1 MVHNRFEVLDEGIIK
16 MLPERI
22 MSKSCFDPKVLRMM
36 EDEWK
41 RYQPLIY
48 KSDFTREKVDLS
60 EVPEFFLKHHRDVFP
75 ILNNQEFVYKKF
87 IEWKNIPPFVP
98 FMTLNISPNWTTL
111 NGKPTKWKQDML
123 VELIDRF
130 AKQNDRFRQCDYVLE
145 CGSNGDHLHAHCVL
159 MLNPKFEKTVITQQ
173 RKGNLARS
181 LRKIWKDICDARFKK
196 TTEFENSHHEVMRGI
211 LEGKFALQ
219 FSLLRKPEFLED
231 KLAYLVEELKPEDH
245 KNSYK
250 LNIFDTIVITSKV

>member
-1 MVHNRFEVLDEGIIK
+1 MVHNRFEVLDEGKIK
-16 MLPERI
+16 YLPERI
-22 MSKSCFDPKVLRMM
+22 MSKTNFDPKVLRMM
-36 EDEWK
+36 EDEWT

-48 KSDFTREKVDLS
+48 KNDFTREKVDLS
-60 EVPEFFLKHHRDVFP
+60 EVPEFFLKHHRDVFA

-98 FMTLNISPNWTTL
+98 FMTLNISPNWSKM
-111 NGKPTKWKQDML
+111 NGKPEPWKQDML
-123 VELIDRF
+123 VELIERF

-145 CGSNGDHLHAHCVL
+145 CGSKGDHLHAHLVL
-159 MLNPKFEKTVITQQ
+159 LLNPKFEKTVITQQ

-181 LRKIWKDICDARFKK
+181 VRKLWSDICDKHLK
-196 TTEFENSHHEVMRGI
+196 DSHHEVMRGI

-231 KLAYLVEELKPEDH
+231 KLSYLVEELKPEDH

>member
-1 MVHNRFEVLDEGIIK
+1 MVHNRFEVLDEGKIK
-16 MLPERI
+16 YLPECI
-22 MSKSCFDPKVLRMM
+22 MSKSSFDPKVLRMM

-48 KSDFTREKVDLS
+48 KSDFTRENVDLS

-87 IEWKNIPPFVP
+87 IEWKNIPPFIP
-98 FMTLNISPNWTTL
+98 FMTLNISPNWKDGMGAGDDTIS
-111 NGKPTKWKQDML
+111 QRML
-123 VELIDRF
+123 VELIERF

-145 CGSNGDHLHAHCVL
+145 CGSNGDHLHAHLVL
-159 MLNPKFEKTVITQQ
+159 LLNPKFEKTVITQQ

-181 LRKIWKDICDARFKK
+181 LRKLWSDICDKQCLIERREAC
-196 TTEFENSHHEVMRGI
+196 RGV
-211 LEGKFALQ
+211 LEGKFAMQ

>member
-1 MVHNRFEVLDEGIIK
+1 MVHNKFSVLDEGTIK
-16 MLPERI
+16 YLPERI
-22 MSKSCFDPKVLRMM
+22 MSKNSFDPKVLRMM
-36 EDEWK
+36 EDEWM

-48 KSDFTREKVDLS
+48 KNDFTREIVDLS
-60 EVPEFFLKHHRDVFP
+60 EVPEFFLKHHRDVFA

-87 IEWKNIPPFVP
+87 LQWKKIPPFIP
-98 FMTLNISPNWTTL
+98 FMTLNISPNWSRM
-111 NGKPTKWKQDML
+111 NGKPESWKQDML
-123 VELIDRF
+123 VELIERF

-145 CGSNGDHLHAHCVL
+145 CGSNGDHLHAHLVL
-159 MLNPKFEKTVITQQ
+159 LLNPKFEKTTITQQ

-181 LRKIWKDICDARFKK
+181 VRKLWKDICDKHL
-196 TTEFENSHHEVMRGI
+196 EGSHLEVMGGI

>member
-22 MSKSCFDPKVLRMM
+22 MSKTSFDPKVLRMM
-36 EDEWK
+36 RDEWE

-48 KSDFTREKVDLS
+48 KADFTREKVDLS
-60 EVPEFFLKHHRDVFP
+60 EVPEFFLKHHRDVFE

-98 FMTLNISPNWTTL
+98 FMTLNISPNWRDSGMGAGDDTIS
-111 NGKPTKWKQDML
+111 QRML
-123 VELIDRF
+123 KELIERF
-130 AKQNDRFRQCDYVLE
+130 GKQNDRFRQLDYVLE

-181 LRKIWKDICDARFKK
+181 LRKLWKDICDKQVI
-196 TTEFENSHHEVMRGI
+196 HERREAMRGI

-231 KLAYLVEELKPEDH
+231 KLNYLCEELKPEDH

-250 LNIFDTIVITSKV
+250 LNIFDTIHYF

>member
-1 MVHNRFEVLDEGIIK
+1 MVHNRFEVLDEGKIK
-16 MLPERI
+16 YLPECI
-22 MSKSCFDPKVLRMM
+22 MSKSSFDPKVLRMM

-48 KSDFTREKVDLS
+48 KSDFTRENVDLS

-87 IEWKNIPPFVP
+87 IEWKNIPPFIP
-98 FMTLNISPNWTTL
+98 FMTLNISPNWKDGMGAGDDTIS
-111 NGKPTKWKQDML
+111 QRML
-123 VELIDRF
+123 VELIERF

-145 CGSNGDHLHAHCVL
+145 CGSNGDHLHAHLVL
-159 MLNPKFEKTVITQQ
+159 LLNPKFEKTVITQQ

-181 LRKIWKDICDARFKK
+181 LRKLWNDICDKQCIIERR
-196 TTEFENSHHEVMRGI
+196 EGMRGV